1 MQWKAFL
8 HIVTCC
14 SYFSCLCLWPCS
26 KWVAK
31 HIMLCFAYGEVP
43 ASHSKMATLIFL
55 FQVGKKN
62 KIFIVLSPCFFQPL
76 LIKLE
81 KNSVKKGDHSRCC
94 PAQADVLNHKSLL
107 EWKGHK
113 EDAPKFLLLLTYF
126 PCAPVLFKWCQLVY
140 TAYCYGKYFFFL
152 RLCLLGF
159 SLFLLFLSKFKCNCI

>member
-1 MQWKAFL
+1 MESIPAHCHLLLLLLLPVPMTLFKMGCKTHYVMFCIWRG
-8 HIVTCC
+8 TCL
-14 SYFSCLCLWPCS
+14 SLQNGNIDFSVS
-26 KWVAK
+26 SRQEK
-31 HIMLCFAYGEVP
+31 
-43 ASHSKMATLIFL
+43 
-55 FQVGKKN
+55 

-113 EDAPKFLLLLTYF
+113 EDAPKFLLLLTYL

-159 SLFLLFLSKFKCNCI
+159 SLFHLFLSKFKCNCI